1 MKAVQTKI
9 GSAAVLIE
17 MTDEPLE
24 IYGQTQEG
32 RKTQTTGVAD
42 QLKDSYDK
50 AKTVIKE
57 IAEDIGQQL
66 TILSAGS
73 RPKQVDVEFGL
84 SLSASAGVWVVTGK
98 GECALKVKMSWEF
111 K

>member
-9 GSAAVLIE
+9 GSTDIAIE

-24 IYGQTQEG
+24 IYGQSQEG
-32 RKTQTTGVAD
+32 RRTQTTGVAD

-57 IAEDIGQQL
+57 IAEDIGQHL
-66 TILSAGS
+66 TTVRTGS
-73 RPKQVDVEFGL
+73 RPKRVDIEFGL
-84 SLSASAGVWVVTGK
+84 NLSGSTGVWVVTGK
-98 GECALKVKMSWEF
+98 GECTLKVKMAWEF
-111 K
+111 